1 MIALSPRAKG
11 GGYSNSI
18 HYTHSSTVRTLQDI
32 FGVRPYLADA
42 AFAYSLSDLFKTPQI
57 TSYSWQAN
65 SFQLTLTNTIA
76 GETNILQ
83 GATNLISSSWVNIK
97 TNVATGSSVTITDT
111 SSPKPVR
118 RFYRVVGLP

>member
-1 MIALSPRAKG
+1 MIALSPRARG

-32 FGVRPYLADA
+32 FGLRPYLADA
-42 AFAYSLSDLFKTPQI
+42 AFAHDLGDLFKTPQI

-76 GETNILQ
+76 GETNVLQ
-83 GATNLISSSWVNIK
+83 ASTNLVPSSWVNIK
-97 TNVATGSSVTITDT
+97 TNVAAGPSLVITD
-111 SSPKPVR
+111 SSASPAR
-118 RFYRVVGLP
+118 RFYRVVGSP